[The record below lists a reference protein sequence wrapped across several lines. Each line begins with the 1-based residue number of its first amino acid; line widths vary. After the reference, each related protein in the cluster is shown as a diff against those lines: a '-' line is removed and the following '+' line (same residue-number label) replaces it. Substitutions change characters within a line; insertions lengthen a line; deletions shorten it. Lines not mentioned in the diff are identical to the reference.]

1 MQKCKQRRT
10 RLCVRAYRKQHTL
23 YKEKTVMATLATRA
37 EWTYKI
43 SACAC
48 ALFLLF
54 DLLTL

>member
-1 MQKCKQRRT
+1 MQKF
-10 RLCVRAYRKQHTL
+10 KQHRTKRRVL
-23 YKEKTVMATLATRA
+23 TYRNQATSFEGEKAMAAPANRH
-37 EWTYKI
+37 EWTYKL